1 MISIVP
7 PVETMGQSSV
17 QKGEPC
23 TCTQRA
29 PEAPLP
35 HRCVQQHHGRPRFA
49 LVPLIVPTSTI
60 GDRIHIIMEGPCSIS
75 HVTRRATA
83 SHGQRLAILPRI
95 AMRAIPPHRV
105 SRENEPRVSQI
116 PPPSRRVRIRRVLS
130 SFHGRMIVDQ
140 RRKTRQHGGDRCI
153 DDVAG
158 GTAKRQTFDDR
169 VHAYRRARACKAIEQ
184 RMIQFVRPMSLSGG
198 TPCHGVRRAR
208 AQIGFDLTP
217 RVLPRITH

>member
-140 RRKTRQHGGDRCI
+140 RRTNGRRGNMVGIDVSTTLPVEQRSDRRSTI
-153 DDVAG
+153 
-158 GTAKRQTFDDR
+158 
-169 VHAYRRARACKAIEQ
+169 AYTHTGARARVKRLNSE
-184 RMIQFVRPMSLSGG
+184 
-198 TPCHGVRRAR
+198 
-208 AQIGFDLTP
+208 
-217 RVLPRITH
+217 